1 MRPYFYIIGWTD
13 HNKWYMGVKYGKNA
27 NPETFWSKYFTSSKY
42 VKEMKLEFGDPDVIW
57 TYEKKT
63 VQEALD
69 MEIRC
74 MKEMNVMSDDRWLNK
89 NVGGAILMT
98 PEIITKMK
106 ATLASPDV
114 KEKARA
120 AHSKPRKPMSE
131 ETKEKIRNKL
141 KGKPTGP
148 RSQQTKDRIRQSMV
162 GRNTW
167 AEKHPG
173 EIRTRKPMSD
183 ATKEKIRQAALSRSN
198 IRFQ

>member
-1 MRPYFYIIGWTD
+1 MRPYFYIIGWTK
-13 HNKWYMGVKYGKNA
+13 HNKWYMGIKYSKDA

-42 VKEMKLEFGDPDVIW
+42 VKELKQVAGDPDVIW
-57 TYEKKT
+57 TYEKGT
-63 VQEALD
+63 AQEAID

-74 MKEMNVMSDDRWLNK
+74 MKEMLVLTDDRWLNK

-98 PEIITKMK
+98 PEIIAKMK
-106 ATLASPDV
+106 ETLATPEI
-114 KEKARA
+114 KEKARI

-141 KGKPTGP
+141 KGKSTGP
-148 RSQQTKDRIRQSMV
+148 RSQETKKRISQSMA

-173 EIRTRKPMSD
+173 VERKRKLVSD
-183 ATKEKIRQAALSRSN
+183 ETKEKIRRAALLRHRS
-198 IRFQ
+198 